1 MRLLSLLVRNFELS
15 HNLSDLLQRSQFRIE
30 LGDESQNYDDWLT
43 KLSNRWITTLETVI
57 NTLSEDRKEKLG
69 ITENIVQEM
78 NIIIND
84 YYKAQKG
91 LNLSLKEF
99 SEDYPTLL
107 KSYSRKYEEEEFV
120 KAQFD
125 TLYIQADLA
134 NNNDKFVLS
143 GMIVFDNNVAN
154 NYIDSLP
161 NDKIKNEARMHFL
174 EKQKFPFSLDVS
186 QYVDNKIKPLATF
199 NNFHESKILPKHNN
213 VKEMLTEVLNKDY
226 EILSHYLEKSISIID
241 YMDKHNFIESTLSQ
255 CRHDSLLNG
264 VTDESLIFFKEFT
277 EEKILERELRK
288 NPIDLPFENLKNK
301 LKI

>member
-69 ITENIVQEM
+69 ITENILQEM
-78 NIIIND
+78 NVIIND

-107 KSYSRKYEEEEFV
+107 TSYSRKYEEEEFV
-120 KAQFD
+120 KAQFE

-134 NNNDKFVLS
+134 NNNDKFVLT
-143 GMIVFDNNVAN
+143 GMIVFDNNLAN

-161 NDKIKNEARMHFL
+161 NDKTKNEARMDFL
-174 EKQKFPFSLDVS
+174 EKQIFPFSLDVS

-199 NNFHESKILPKHNN
+199 NNFHESKILPKHNH

-241 YMDKHNFIESTLSQ
+241 YMDKHNFIESILSQ